1 RPGCWPLATHPNA
14 IKKALES
21 VPDPPLPNRIFR
33 QQEDESMGLFRW
45 FSKKPLAEAE
55 SDGAPR
61 LALPDTGLDEAIAA
75 VASLRS
81 ERAIQ
86 DEARLFVRQYGPE
99 VIPALRRRFDVMIEP
114 PPDFSARDPSVCA
127 WAGCWRFA
135 LFEIL
140 YQYREHALPVF
151 REMGRDGHDGTTV

>member
-1 RPGCWPLATHPNA
+1 
-14 IKKALES
+14 
-21 VPDPPLPNRIFR
+21 
-33 QQEDESMGLFRW
+33 
-45 FSKKPLAEAE
+45 
-55 SDGAPR
+55 
-61 LALPDTGLDEAIAA
+61 
-75 VASLRS
+75 RS
-81 ERAIQ
+81 ELAIQ

-140 YQYREHALPVF
+140 YQYREHALPVL
-151 REMGRDGHDGTTV
+151 RGMGRDGHDGTTVVLLCRLAAEGVDPQRIVADLRSQMPDLPSSVRCDVAEQLLWRARKDPALAAVVEDLRQAPAFEQALDEVQQF